1 MYCFGIA
8 PSSAGKD
15 HPTKMID
22 RLFVESGVGN
32 MVGGSDLTSDTAMM
46 NGLKGLERQS
56 GFMLIWDECGHIVR
70 NVKNGAHGGSSN
82 TIIPMLMR
90 LYSAASSTYRPK
102 MMANKEDQLQPIEQP
117 HVCLWGVTTH
127 EALFGAM
134 KMESLRDGFLGRI
147 LPFVSDLEPVYVSG
161 RYAPWPKHI
170 LKHWSKMYDLTLEI
184 DDSNLLGLPK
194 ITVIKEEDSARVMR
208 ERFCRLCEQVKVAYK
223 NDHEAL
229 WGKAHE
235 NCRKIALTIAGGTQE
250 KMITGEIMDYSI
262 ELTRMLV
269 IDYQRQVDENIFE
282 TEHEKRVKQAVQKL
296 RKKVGG
302 ELFSKTD
309 FTKANYYLKSKER
322 DEVWEDII
330 EESHGF
336 VTKTKKSVAKKYK
349 LVDAQTNKKEQ

>member
-1 MYCFGIA
+1 
-8 PSSAGKD
+8 
-15 HPTKMID
+15 
-22 RLFVESGVGN
+22 
-32 MVGGSDLTSDTAMM
+32 
-46 NGLKGLERQS
+46 
-56 GFMLIWDECGHIVR
+56 
-70 NVKNGAHGGSSN
+70 
-82 TIIPMLMR
+82 
-90 LYSAASSTYRPK
+90 
-102 MMANKEDQLQPIEQP
+102 
-117 HVCLWGVTTH
+117 
-127 EALFGAM
+127 
-134 KMESLRDGFLGRI
+134 
-147 LPFVSDLEPVYVSG
+147 
-161 RYAPWPKHI
+161 
-170 LKHWSKMYDLTLEI
+170 
-184 DDSNLLGLPK
+184 
-194 ITVIKEEDSARVMR
+194 MR
-208 ERFCRLCEQVKVAYK
+208 ERFCPLCEQVKVAYK

-235 NCRKIALTIAGGTQE
+235 NRRKIALTIAGGTQE